1 MDLIAFEWSRRSME
15 YKTMNSELKTKMHI
29 NPAKSFT
36 PVKTGFLQKKCAS
49 FDRPGLVKERL
60 EQDQEKLTLY
70 RSPIFQAEPEIVP
83 PICSGAQDFRK
94 TRAGYDLTH
103 VPINSAAPLMI
114 RKRLTI
120 SQPGDQYEREA
131 DTMTEKVMHTP
142 NPLNMDQTLRQASIL
157 GSANIHRQPV
167 NRSVGGGS
175 LRSREFVSGI
185 PEAAPRF
192 SAHINDLSYRGQP
205 LSESVRAFFEPRFG
219 NDFSHVRI
227 HTNHQATQMAHALNA
242 RAFTIGSDVVFGSR
256 QYSPETSEGLGLIAH
271 ELAHVTQR
279 VPGIQRSGYGPC
291 TEILETLINDVER
304 SNWPMWLKI
313 TYFIVSPLWI
323 GAAAALQFLCMELW
337 HYIIGPIS
345 EAWSQEEELPLT
357 EENFLLRLQE
367 ETSSRSSP

>member
-1 MDLIAFEWSRRSME
+1 MTETKSM
-15 YKTMNSELKTKMHI
+15 STKMQTKVQASPVQ
-29 NPAKSFT
+29 NFT
-36 PVKTGFLQKKCAS
+36 PAQLGLLQKKCTFCNTPGLVEDSERDEDKLSLQRSSATQAGTTTVPRFGHDFS
-49 FDRPGLVKERL
+49 RVSVHSTRPGLIQTKL
-60 EQDQEKLTLY
+60 KINKPGDIYEQEADRVADAVMQMPESGVQRQE
-70 RSPIFQAEPEIVP
+70 EPEEEEEMLQAKPLAIEITQFVQRQVEP
-83 PICSGAQDFRK
+83 EDKEEDEEIQPKSLASTAPEFTPEMGHDIQSIKGA
-94 TRAGYDLTH
+94 
-103 VPINSAAPLMI
+103 
-114 RKRLTI
+114 
-120 SQPGDQYEREA
+120 
-131 DTMTEKVMHTP
+131 
-142 NPLNMDQTLRQASIL
+142 
-157 GSANIHRQPV
+157 
-167 NRSVGGGS
+167 
-175 LRSREFVSGI
+175 
-185 PEAAPRF
+185 
-192 SAHINDLSYRGQP
+192 GQP
-205 LSESVRAFFEPRFG
+205 LSASERAFFEPRFG

-323 GAAAALQFLCMELW
+323 GPAAALQFLCMELW

-367 ETSSRSSP
+367 ENSSRSSP